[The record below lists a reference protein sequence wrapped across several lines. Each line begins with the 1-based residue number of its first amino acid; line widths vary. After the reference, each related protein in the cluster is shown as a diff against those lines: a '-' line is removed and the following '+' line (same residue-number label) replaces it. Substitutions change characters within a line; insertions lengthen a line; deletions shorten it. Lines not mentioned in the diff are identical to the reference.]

1 MDVSL
6 TPQLEEFVREK
17 IDAGLYNSPS
27 EVVRE
32 ALRFMRDHDELYRL
46 KLERLREELAKGD
59 ADLASGRFTSISN
72 DDELGEFFARL

>member
-6 TPQLEEFVREK
+6 TPQLEEFVKRK
-17 IDAGLYNSPS
+17 VDDGLYSDPS

-32 ALRFMRDHDELYRL
+32 ALRLMRDHDELYRL

-59 ADLASGRFTSISN
+59 ADLAAGRFTSISS
-72 DDELGEFFARL
+72 DEELREFFARL